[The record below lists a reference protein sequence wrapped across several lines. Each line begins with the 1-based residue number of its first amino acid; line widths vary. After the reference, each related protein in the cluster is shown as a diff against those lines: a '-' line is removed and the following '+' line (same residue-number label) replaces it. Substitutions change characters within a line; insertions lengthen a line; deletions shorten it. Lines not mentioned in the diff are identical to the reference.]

1 MYVDFKEDT
10 AQQSGMGSGLLWMLS
25 GIMMGL
31 LVGLAMY
38 YFANRSISSVEAA
51 GVSQDIKMGSPT
63 NHSNYVKDRQVTSPF
78 GAAKDA
84 NDPEA
89 MLTASLIDKNHKEE
103 IKERP
108 SFSYYAVLPD
118 LNVPIQTI
126 HNPTK
131 KEQERAKAK
140 AVAAEKANAIAITKG
155 KTVEKTSIDADKSRY
170 VLQIASYKKRYRA
183 NKAKNQ
189 LNRKGMTVYV
199 EQTKVRGRTW
209 FRLMSEP
216 VDSQT
221 LKNWKAIVISVGH
234 QPLVYPAK

>member
-1 MYVDFKEDT
+1 MYVDFKEET
-10 AQQSGMGSGLLWMLS
+10 SRQSGMGGGLLWMLS

-31 LVGLAMY
+31 LVGLVMY

-51 GVSQDIKMGSPT
+51 GVSA
-63 NHSNYVKDRQVTSPF
+63 NHSNYAKDRQVTSPF
-78 GAAKDA
+78 GVSKDA
-84 NDPEA
+84 NDPEE

-131 KEQERAKAK
+131 AEERATAEKKAK
-140 AVAAEKANAIAITKG
+140 AIARAKTKTVE

-170 VLQIASYKKRYRA
+170 FLQIASYKKRYRA
-183 NKAKNQ
+183 NKAKDH
-189 LNRKGMTVYV
+189 LNRKGMTVSV
-199 EQTKVRGRTW
+199 EKTKVRGRTW
-209 FRLMSEP
+209 FRLMAGPIE
-216 VDSQT
+216 SQT
-221 LKNWKAIVISVGH
+221 LKIWKAIVISSGH